1 MAGGKQT
8 RKREAAIAALLSCR
22 TIRQAARKAKIG
34 ERTLR
39 LWLKED
45 EFSGEYQAAR
55 RQALEKAIAQLHG
68 ALGQAVVTLRRR
80 LKGGKEADQIRAAL
94 GIVDRAMQ
102 GAEMLDLAGKVA
114 ELEEIVKR
122 LSDESQRPR

>member
-1 MAGGKQT
+1 
-8 RKREAAIAALLSCR
+8 LLCCR
-22 TIRQAARKAKIG
+22 TIKQAAKKAKIG

-39 LWLKED
+39 LWLAEED
-45 EFSGEYQAAR
+45 FRREYQAAR

-68 ALGQAVVTLRRR
+68 ALGQAVRTLKRR
-80 LKGGKEADQIRAAL
+80 LTGGKEADQIRAAL
-94 GIVDRAMQ
+94 GIIDRAMS

-122 LSDESQRPR
+122 LTDESHRPR

>member
-1 MAGGKQT
+1 
-8 RKREAAIAALLSCR
+8 LLSCR

-45 EFSGEYQAAR
+45 EFRREYQAAR
-55 RQALEKAIAQLHG
+55 RQTLEKAIAALHG
-68 ALGQAVVTLRRR
+68 ALGQAVRTLKRR
-80 LKGGKEADQIRAAL
+80 LTGGKEADQIRAAL
-94 GIVDRAMQ
+94 GIVDRAMA
-102 GAEMLDLAGKVA
+102 GAEMLDLASKVA

-122 LSDESQRPR
+122 LTDELKRPS